1 MPQSGK
7 QRGLFITLEGIEGAG
22 KSTQQDYIARLLTQR
37 GHRVVQ
43 TREPG
48 GTALGE
54 AIRRILLAHAG
65 NHAISHDTEL
75 LLMFAARCQHVDE
88 IIRPNLKAGITVLSD
103 RFTDSSFAYQ
113 GGGRGIAAGRIRS
126 LQQWVPPDLNPD
138 LTLLLVYAS
147 LLLTRSVILPN
158 TWRRTA
164 GLWPSTSGP
173 RGMATMTKRAP
184 SAWTASRRAPIAR
197 SKLASETRRSPT
209 APSTASAGAPAG
221 SRRRAP
227 GTSSPASCGVPPTA
241 RSN

>member
-22 KSTQQDYIARLLTQR
+22 KSTQQDYIARLLIQR

-48 GTALGE
+48 GTVLGE
-54 AIRRILLAHAG
+54 AIRRTLLAHAG

-88 IIRPNLKAGITVLSD
+88 IIRPNIEAGNTVLSD

-126 LQQWVPPDLNPD
+126 LQQWVHPDLNPD
-138 LTLLLVYAS
+138 LTLLLDLPVATGLERVGRRGESDRFEAEKLDFFEAVRSAYLDMAAAEPQRFEVIDANRS
-147 LLLTRSVILPN
+147 LAEIQADIHAVFE
-158 TWRRTA
+158 
-164 GLWPSTSGP
+164 
-173 RGMATMTKRAP
+173 KRA
-184 SAWTASRRAPIAR
+184 I
-197 SKLASETRRSPT
+197 
-209 APSTASAGAPAG
+209 
-221 SRRRAP
+221 
-227 GTSSPASCGVPPTA
+227 V
-241 RSN
+241 

>member
-126 LQQWVPPDLNPD
+126 LQQWVHPDLNPD
-138 LTLLLVYAS
+138 LTLLLDLPVATGLGRVGRRGESDRFEAEKLDFFEAVRSAYLDMAAAEPHRFEVIDANRS
-147 LLLTRSVILPN
+147 LAEIQADIRAVFE
-158 TWRRTA
+158 
-164 GLWPSTSGP
+164 
-173 RGMATMTKRAP
+173 KRA
-184 SAWTASRRAPIAR
+184 I
-197 SKLASETRRSPT
+197 
-209 APSTASAGAPAG
+209 
-221 SRRRAP
+221 
-227 GTSSPASCGVPPTA
+227 V
-241 RSN
+241 

>member
-54 AIRRILLAHAG
+54 AIRRTLLAHAG

-126 LQQWVPPDLNPD
+126 LQQWVHPDLNPD
-138 LTLLLVYAS
+138 LTLLLDLPVATGLGRVGRRGESDRFEAEKLDFFEAVRSAYLDMAAAEPHRFEVIDANRS
-147 LLLTRSVILPN
+147 LAEIQADIRAVFE
-158 TWRRTA
+158 
-164 GLWPSTSGP
+164 
-173 RGMATMTKRAP
+173 KRA
-184 SAWTASRRAPIAR
+184 I
-197 SKLASETRRSPT
+197 
-209 APSTASAGAPAG
+209 
-221 SRRRAP
+221 
-227 GTSSPASCGVPPTA
+227 V
-241 RSN
+241 

>member
-1 MPQSGK
+1 MPQSGQ

-22 KSTQQDYIARLLTQR
+22 KSTQQEYIARLLIQR

-54 AIRRILLAHAG
+54 AIRSTLLAHTG

-88 IIRPNLKAGITVLSD
+88 IIRPNIEAGITVLSD

-126 LQQWVPPDLNPD
+126 LQQWVHPDLNPD
-138 LTLLLVYAS
+138 LTLLLD
-147 LLLTRSVILPN
+147 LPVA
-158 TWRRTA
+158 TGLERVGRR
-164 GLWPSTSGP
+164 G
-173 RGMATMTKRAP
+173 
-184 SAWTASRRAPIAR
+184 
-197 SKLASETRRSPT
+197 E
-209 APSTASAGAPAG
+209 
-221 SRRRAP
+221 
-227 GTSSPASCGVPPTA
+227 
-241 RSN
+241 